1 MTKGIMRVS
10 FFRYNF
16 LRVHQLT
23 RQTNTVCVW
32 GHSAGYSALCSS
44 QFTSIVR
51 EYSIFVGAAVSVTV
65 VNMLLKM
72 LLRSFAGFEKSHTKS
87 DTEKS
92 IAVKIFIAQFFNT
105 ALVPLLV
112 YARIESLSE
121 TVCRDGALGNYDAA
135 NDATFGFNG
144 MVNVHTY
151 VYIYI

>member
-1 MTKGIMRVS
+1 
-10 FFRYNF
+10 
-16 LRVHQLT
+16 
-23 RQTNTVCVW
+23 
-32 GHSAGYSALCSS
+32 
-44 QFTSIVR
+44 VR